1 MSSTP
6 SRSAAARHEHMLAS
20 PRFDG
25 RVFRN
30 TGDAKV
36 GLKPGTVMPT
46 MKEYIC
52 GGERRVPGAP
62 LPLDDPR
69 AAWRADP
76 ETRLRT
82 TWLGHSTMLFEIDGA
97 RILTDPVWTKRAS
110 PVPFAGPKR
119 FHAPPVPIAALPE
132 LDAVL
137 ISHDHYDHLDRSAIR
152 ALVKRNVRFI
162 TSLGVGAHLEG
173 WGVPPERITELDWW
187 EQTTLEPSGVVITA
201 TPSQHFSGRTLL
213 DRNATAWSS
222 FHLQGPW
229 HSVFHGAD
237 TGLTTEY
244 KQIRERF
251 GVFDLVL
258 LEIGAYHP
266 AWGDIHLGPEHALEA
281 HAMLGSGTL
290 HPIHWGTF
298 NLAMHAWDQP
308 IETLTQLAPARGVSL
323 VTPRLGQPVEPS
335 RVDGV
340 TPWWRLVVAEE
351 RAAGKSGAVP
361 ETSDDLSAVS
371 WPVD

>member
-1 MSSTP
+1 
-6 SRSAAARHEHMLAS
+6 
-20 PRFDG
+20 
-25 RVFRN
+25 
-30 TGDAKV
+30 
-36 GLKPGTVMPT
+36 
-46 MKEYIC
+46 
-52 GGERRVPGAP
+52 
-62 LPLDDPR
+62 
-69 AAWRADP
+69 
-76 ETRLRT
+76 
-82 TWLGHSTMLFEIDGA
+82 
-97 RILTDPVWTKRAS
+97 
-110 PVPFAGPKR
+110 
-119 FHAPPVPIAALPE
+119 LPE

-152 ALVKRNVRFI
+152 ALLKRNVRFI

-201 TPSQHFSGRTLL
+201 APSQHFSGRTLL

-237 TGLTTEY
+237 TGLTSEY
-244 KQIRERF
+244 LQIRERF

-308 IETLTQLAPARGVSL
+308 IETLTALAPSRGVSL

-340 TPWWRLVVAEE
+340 TPWWRAVVAEE
-351 RAAGKSGAVP
+351 RATGKSGAVP